1 MIMDSDDFIISS
13 SLEEKVLYLQKNL
26 DCCIVYGNGKMYDD
40 NNDVYITNSLNDTFF
55 NSIFTKPLSEIKE
68 YFETSVSNLYVP

>member
-13 SLEEKVLYLQKNL
+13 SLENKLFYLQNNP

-40 NNDVYITNSLNDTFF
+40 KNNVYITDSLNDTFF
-55 NSIFTKPLSEIKE
+55 NSIFTKPLSLIKE
-68 YFETSVSNLYVP
+68 YFETAVSNLYVP